1 MCLSDLQQARKPYD
15 VRDVI
20 EQYSQGHLNLMVR
33 IKELQRRWAQKW
45 VWRHGPGRA
54 LASQGEKEFL
64 VSPAPELAPIHGS
77 SCHWGGTKDPD
88 HSEPTQSGILAS
100 TFFFFFH
107 GSNVVPGAQH
117 RFGPRR
123 LVSWSSLQ
131 TWLCVYHGV
140 QLGEMTVPSIDK
152 AKGSELLCS
161 PSTHPSR
168 EV

>member
-1 MCLSDLQQARKPYD
+1 MMCGTSSSSTLRATSTLWCALKNYR
-15 VRDVI
+15 
-20 EQYSQGHLNLMVR
+20 EGGHRNGYGDTALG
-33 IKELQRRWAQKW
+33 
-45 VWRHGPGRA
+45 GPWE
-54 LASQGEKEFL
+54 GEKEFL

-100 TFFFFFH
+100 TLFFFFH

>member
-1 MCLSDLQQARKPYD
+1 MDLPATGVELRILTIQ
-15 VRDVI
+15 
-20 EQYSQGHLNLMVR
+20 SQ
-33 IKELQRRWAQKW
+33 
-45 VWRHGPGRA
+45 
-54 LASQGEKEFL
+54 
-64 VSPAPELAPIHGS
+64 
-77 SCHWGGTKDPD
+77 
-88 HSEPTQSGILAS
+88 HSLGFWHQP
-100 TFFFFFH
+100 FFFFH